1 MKKIEVLK
9 SNIVIEVLK
18 QMKCWIFIL
27 AVISMSVS
35 LLELLEPYIDKIVV
49 NDGLIAK
56 NKNIF
61 ISFLILGLVVKVADK
76 GISFLNTAL
85 FNRFSNMAIRNI
97 KTDIFKKL
105 TSMPMCVFDENQ
117 NGYIYSRMEEVDC
130 ISELFSPIVFEIIS
144 SSITMLGAFIYLYR
158 FDGKIFLI
166 TLLSIP
172 IIYWVCKNTAKRVS
186 ILSENINESTAN
198 LAGEM
203 QEYVEGAVEIKQL
216 NREDITVKNVDGQLT
231 NIVNHTIKR
240 SNQVA
245 GGTMQASLI
254 CAVVQMGIIFIVGS
268 NVIKGTMTIGD
279 YVSVVKY
286 VSYVFSPVILFS
298 TYSISVQGAL
308 VAIKRINAFFGHNQE
323 KTGGKHI
330 NKISRIKLEEVGF
343 SYKEG
348 KCVLENVN
356 LEIVDKEK
364 VQICGKNG
372 SGKTTLMKLIVG
384 LLKPEKGTI
393 AFNGIPIEE
402 ICNED
407 LRKRIGILSEKS
419 FIFTGSIIEN
429 VVSCEEERMRWERIC
444 DNEVFQGIDWNQGSV
459 VENGKN
465 LSSGQKQKIVLAR
478 VMVRNPDIIIIDE
491 GITNLDIESQQL
503 VQKALK
509 TVFKDKICII
519 ISHTNDFKGYI
530 DRKFYLS

>member
-1 MKKIEVLK
+1 MKKVKAKK
-9 SNIVIEVLK
+9 SNIVVEKLK
-18 QMKCWIFIL
+18 QTKYQIFIL
-27 AVISMSVS
+27 VIISIGAS
-35 LLELLEPYIDKIVV
+35 LLELLEPYIDKVVV
-49 NDGLIAK
+49 NDGLVAK

-61 ISFLILGLVVKVADK
+61 ISFLFLGLVVNVASK

-85 FNRFSNMAIRNI
+85 FNRFSNIAIRNI
-97 KTDIFKKL
+97 KADIFEKL
-105 TSMPMCVFDENQ
+105 TSMPMCIFDENQ
-117 NGYIYSRMEEVDC
+117 NGYIYSRIEEVDSL
-130 ISELFSPIVFEIIS
+130 SELFSPIVFKIIL

-158 FDGKIFLI
+158 FNEGIFLI

-172 IIYWVCKNTAKRVS
+172 VIYWVCKNTAKRVS

-203 QEYVEGAVEIKQL
+203 QEYVEGAAEIKQL
-216 NREDITVKNVDGQLT
+216 NRENITVKNVDGQLT

-245 GGTMQASLI
+245 EGTMQASLI
-254 CAVVQMGIIFIVGS
+254 CAVVQMGIIYIVGT
-268 NVIKGTMTIGD
+268 NIIKDTMTIGD
-279 YVSVVKY
+279 YVSVVRY
-286 VSYVFSPVILFS
+286 VSYVFSPVILFA

-308 VAIKRINAFFGHNQE
+308 VAIKRINTFFGDNQE
-323 KTGGKHI
+323 QKGRKHI
-330 NKISRIKLEEVGF
+330 NKINNIKLEKVGF

-348 KCVLENVN
+348 MCVLENVN
-356 LEIVDKEK
+356 LEIIDKEK
-364 VQICGKNG
+364 IQICGKNG

-393 AFNGIPIEE
+393 SFNDIPIEE

-407 LRKRIGILSEKS
+407 LRKRIGILSGNS
-419 FIFTGSIIEN
+419 FIFTGSIMEN
-429 VVSCEEERMRWERIC
+429 IISCEEDRIRWEKIC
-444 DNEVFQGIDWNQGSV
+444 NNEVFRGVDWNQGVV

-491 GITNLDIESQQL
+491 GIANLDVESQQL

-509 TVFKDKICII
+509 TVFKEKICII
-519 ISHTNDFKGYI
+519 ISHTNGFEGYI